1 MSAVTTKRWSWGLV
15 AWGIAAAL
23 AGSLASAAHA
33 ADEPGNRS
41 VLSFG
46 AIGDSKA
53 DDTAAFQKALD
64 TVGRES
70 GGIVRVPTGN
80 YLIKGHL
87 TVHDNVTLEGVFRA
101 PTARSQFKG
110 STLLAVEGRGS
121 EAGDPFIKLN
131 ANAGLKGITV
141 MYPEQDA
148 EKPVAYPWCIRG
160 EGDNVTVT
168 DVLLVNPWNGVDLG
182 TFPCGRHLVRGLYG
196 QPLHTGLFVDV
207 CLDCGRLEDIHFWPF
222 WTEKLIPFTRKN
234 ATAFIFAR
242 TDWEMLTNVFCLGY
256 KVGFHM
262 TALRTDAGNGL
273 ILNSGAD
280 VCDVGVLV
288 EYSQVHAGF
297 LFTNCQI
304 NAGIEVREGSL
315 GPVKFVNCGI
325 FATGY
330 QQPHVGKGDA
340 RAVYASLNGQ
350 GRATFIGCHF
360 YWPGGPFVPKD
371 WKDEGLPGIY
381 TNGNGLTIDGCD
393 FTDMARRHL
402 LVGPKAKSVIVTAT
416 RFKGGLKLE
425 KRGKARVVTGQNIR
439 E

>member
-1 MSAVTTKRWSWGLV
+1 MRFATASRWFTWLMAWGLV
-15 AWGIAAAL
+15 AMLSPWPATTAR
-23 AGSLASAAHA
+23 A
-33 ADEPGNRS
+33 ADERGNRS
-41 VLSFG
+41 VLASG
-46 AIGDSKA
+46 AVGDGKA
-53 DDTAAFQKALD
+53 DDTAAFQAALD
-64 TVGRES
+64 TVGREG

-80 YLIKGHL
+80 YLIRGHL

-110 STLLAVEGRGS
+110 STLLAVEGRGG
-121 EAGDPFIKLN
+121 EAGEPFIKLN

-148 EKPVAYPWCIRG
+148 AKPVAYPWCIRG

-168 DVLLVNPWNGVDLG
+168 DVLLVNPWQAVDLG

-196 QPLHTGLFVDV
+196 QPLKTGIFVDV

-222 WTEKLIPFTRKN
+222 WSEKLIPFTRKT
-234 ATAFIFAR
+234 ATAFVLAR
-242 TDWEMLTNVFCLGY
+242 TDWEMLSNVFCLGY

-273 ILNSGAD
+273 VLNSGAD
-280 VCDVGVLV
+280 VCDTAVLV

-297 LFTNCQI
+297 LFTNCQV

-315 GPVKFVNCGI
+315 GPLKFVNCGI

-330 QQPHVGKGDA
+330 QQPFTGAGA
-340 RAVYASLNGQ
+340 SRAVYASLAGK
-350 GRATFIGCHF
+350 GRTTFIGCHF

-381 TNGNGLTIDGCD
+381 LNGNGLTIDGCD
-393 FTDMARRHL
+393 FTDMARRHVV
-402 LVGPKAKSVIVTAT
+402 VGPKARSVIVTAT

-425 KRGKARVVTGQNIR
+425 NRGKAKVVAGQNIA